1 MTDAVLD
8 VRQLG
13 RVDYLPTYAAMQE
26 FTSQRGL
33 EATRDVRDQLW
44 ICEHPPVYTQ
54 GLAGKAEHI
63 FMPGDIPVVQ
73 SNRGGQV
80 TYHGPGQVVAYPLID
95 LQRAGYFVKEYV
107 YRIEE
112 AVIRT
117 LLHFGVT
124 GHRVGG
130 APGIYVRLDDPAGH
144 APLEQRPRKLVLTA
158 DMGSEPH
165 LSAPK
170 PQPDFT
176 GLGKIA
182 ALGIK
187 VSRHCTYH
195 GVALNVA
202 MDLEPYSRINPCG
215 YEGLQTVDLSTI
227 GVHVSWDEAATVFAN
242 KLSTYLAP

>member
-1 MTDAVLD
+1 MI
-8 VRQLG
+8 VRNLG
-13 RVDYLPTYAAMQE
+13 LVDYAPTYQAMQE
-26 FTSQRGL
+26 FTEQRSLNPSQN
-33 EATRDVRDQLW
+33 TPDQLW
-44 ICEHPPVYTQ
+44 ICEHRPVFTQ
-54 GLAGKAEHI
+54 GLAGKPEHI
-63 FMPGDIPVVQ
+63 FLPGDIPVVQ

-80 TYHGPGQVVAYPLID
+80 TYHGPGQVVAYPMID
-95 LQRAGYFVKEYV
+95 LQRAAYFVKEYV
-107 YRIEE
+107 YRLEE

-130 APGIYVRLDDPAGH
+130 APGIYVRLEDPAGH
-144 APLEQRPRKLVLTA
+144 TPLEQRPRKLEFST
-158 DMGSEPH
+158 
-165 LSAPK
+165 K

-202 MDLEPYSRINPCG
+202 MDLEPYARINPCG
-215 YEGLQTVDLSTI
+215 YSGLQTIDLSTI
-227 GVHVSWDEAATVFAN
+227 GVNVCWDDASAVFAR
-242 KLSTYLAP
+242 KLSTYLVP

>member
-1 MTDAVLD
+1 MELK
-8 VRQLG
+8 QLG
-13 RVDYLPTYAAMQE
+13 RVDYLPTYAAMQD
-26 FTSQRGL
+26 FTSQRSPQGPPN
-33 EATRDVRDQLW
+33 VRDQLW
-44 ICEHPPVYTQ
+44 ICEHPPVFTQ

-63 FMPGDIPVVQ
+63 FLPGDIPVVQ

-107 YRIEE
+107 YRLEE

-130 APGIYVRLDDPAGH
+130 APGIYVRLDDPFGH
-144 APLEQRPRKLVLTA
+144 TPLAQRPRELVRAT
-158 DMGSEPH
+158 GSDPKV
-165 LSAPK
+165 SAPK

-215 YEGLQTVDLSTI
+215 FEKLQTVDLSTI
-227 GVHVSWDEAATVFAN
+227 GVNVSWDEAAAVFAG

>member
-1 MTDAVLD
+1 MSTAEL
-8 VRQLG
+8 RYLG

-33 EATRDVRDQLW
+33 QPAADMRDQLW

-54 GLAGKAEHI
+54 GLAGKPEHI
-63 FMPGDIPVVQ
+63 FLPGDIPVVQ
-73 SNRGGQV
+73 TNRGGQV
-80 TYHGPGQVVAYPLID
+80 TYHGPGQVVGYPLID
-95 LQRAGYFVKEYV
+95 LKRAGYFVKEYV

-112 AVIRT
+112 AVIKT
-117 LLHFGVT
+117 LFHFGVT
-124 GHRVGG
+124 GHRVAG

-144 APLEQRPRKLVLTA
+144 APLAQRPQKDA
-158 DMGSEPH
+158 ASN
-165 LSAPK
+165 A
-170 PQPDFT
+170 QPDFT

-187 VSRHCTYH
+187 VSHNCTYH

-215 YEGLQTVDLSTI
+215 YAKLQTVDLSTI
-227 GVHVSWDEAATVFAN
+227 GVEVSWQDAADVLGH
-242 KLSTYLAP
+242 KLVTYLAP